1 MSSTK
6 ALRSEPDDTE
16 LLLRDGELVFVVCCW
31 YLMASADLGGS
42 DGAEVC
48 FGDFW

>member
-1 MSSTK
+1 MSSMK
-6 ALRSEPDDTE
+6 DLLRELEPE
-16 LLLRDGELVFVVCCW
+16 MELLRDGELVLVVCCW